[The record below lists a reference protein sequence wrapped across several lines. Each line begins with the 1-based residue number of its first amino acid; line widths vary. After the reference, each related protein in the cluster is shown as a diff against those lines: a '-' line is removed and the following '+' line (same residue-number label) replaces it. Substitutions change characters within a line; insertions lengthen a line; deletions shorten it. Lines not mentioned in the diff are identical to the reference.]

1 MLILIGSGCN
11 RVNKLMNS
19 AMKRKMIM
27 TRFKLYFL
35 SAFVF
40 SFVNNA
46 SAQNPLIRDQ
56 YSADPSARV
65 FGDRVYVF
73 PSHDILATE
82 GKGRT
87 GWFCM
92 EDYHVF
98 SSANLTDWTD
108 HGMIVTQ
115 NKVPWVRPD
124 SYSMWA
130 PDCIERNGK
139 YYFYFPTAP
148 RDTTNYG
155 RGFTIGVAVADK
167 PEGPYAPESTPIKGV
182 RGIDPNVF
190 IDKDGQAYLYW
201 SAGNIYGAKLKNNM
215 VELDS
220 GVKTLGELPSKGLKE
235 GPYLFERNGI
245 YYLTYPHVE
254 NKIERLEYA
263 IGNNPLGPFKITGVI
278 MDESPT
284 GCWTNHHSIIQFK
297 NQWYLFYHDRD
308 YSPNFDK
315 ARSVRADSL
324 FFNADGTIKQVIRT
338 LRGVGLTNANKEIQ
352 VDRNSKLSDKGASIT
367 SLDTLNRFKGWKTIF
382 NEAGAWAQYNSVDFG
397 KKKFKSINVKAA
409 SKAGGVIQIR
419 LNTINGPVI
428 AEVKIPAGSEWNII
442 RAHLTGL
449 KPGVQN
455 LVVLLKDNT
464 TVEVDWISF
473 E

>member
-1 MLILIGSGCN
+1 MMA
-11 RVNKLMNS
+11 KLMY
-19 AMKRKMIM
+19 KRLSLSLVFGI
-27 TRFKLYFL
+27 LL
-35 SAFVF
+35 SA
-40 SFVNNA
+40 NILY
-46 SAQNPLIRDQ
+46 AQNPIIRTQ

-65 FGDRVYVF
+65 FGDKVYLF

-82 GKGRT
+82 GKGRV

-108 HGMIVTQ
+108 HGVIVQQ
-115 NKVPWVRPD
+115 NKVPWVKPN

-139 YYFYFPTAP
+139 YYFYFPTSP
-148 RDTTNYG
+148 KDTVTYG
-155 RGFTIGVAVADK
+155 RGFTIGVAIADK
-167 PEGPYAPESTPIKGV
+167 PEGPYVPQSTPIKGV

-201 SAGNIYGAKLKNNM
+201 AAGNIFGAKLKENM
-215 VELDS
+215 LELASD
-220 GVKTLGELPSKGLKE
+220 VVILKDLPTKGLKE

-245 YYLTYPHVE
+245 YYLTFPHVE

-263 IGNNPLGPFKITGVI
+263 TSNNPLGPFKWTGVI

-284 GCWTNHHSIIQFK
+284 GCWTVHQSIIQFK

-315 ARSVRADSL
+315 ARSVRVDSL
-324 FFNADGTIKQVIRT
+324 FFNSDGTIQKVIPT
-338 LRGVGLTNANKEIQ
+338 LRGVGINKATKEIQ
-352 VDRNSKLSDKGASIT
+352 IDRYSKKSDEGVSIKF
-367 SLDTLNRFKGWKTIF
+367 LDTADRFKGWKTIF
-382 NEAGAWAQYNSVDFG
+382 NSNNAWLQYNNVDFG
-397 KKKFKSINVKAA
+397 KKPLKNMYARISSETGGSLQVHTKSI
-409 SKAGGVIQIR
+409 
-419 LNTINGPVI
+419 TGPVI
-428 AEVKIPAGSEWNII
+428 AEIKIPKTADWKVIK
-442 RAHLTGL
+442 APMMKHQQ
-449 KPGVQN
+449 GVHN
-455 LVVLLKDNT
+455 LFVTSKTNGA
-464 TVEVDWISF
+464 VEVDWIKF